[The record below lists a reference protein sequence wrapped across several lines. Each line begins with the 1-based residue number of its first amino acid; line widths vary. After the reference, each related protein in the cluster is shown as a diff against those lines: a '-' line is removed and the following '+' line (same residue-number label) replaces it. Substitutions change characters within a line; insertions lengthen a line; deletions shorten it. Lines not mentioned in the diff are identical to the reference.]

1 MKRLWLLLIVL
12 AGPFALAGVC
22 GATDAPFAPT
32 GSVPDYVATFD
43 VKPGSGPPRTIVD
56 TVRRHGAWART
67 DRIIGGHE
75 DTVSYFGPGP
85 VSITVRRDLAN
96 ALSSLQIMRGA
107 QAHRSVPWDE
117 TAFKTEERETFL
129 GESCDVW
136 NVARATI
143 DGAGT
148 SKREL
153 KRLSCIAGDGIE
165 LWNKFVGPYGE
176 SSAVRATGVERR
188 PVSPSDVLPPSNLLD
203 LDAWLPKNDSSPPQT
218 GERRGDVTVTMQ
230 TERTA
235 PDGRPLLT
243 RIVQRHFPWTST
255 DQVHGDGKRTLAI
268 ENVTARLSLRF
279 ESDIAGR
286 PARLSMSKTPLVRV
300 MIGGGEGRPVNLGR
314 TEAIAGEHCT
324 WFDMS
329 PNVMD
334 AGLHQC
340 TTNDGIVLRE
350 HHMSRMHYEP
360 LIAVRIERAPIDPAK
375 IMPPRDILSR
385 AAWGIPE

>member
-1 MKRLWLLLIVL
+1 MKPLWLLLIVL
-12 AGPFALAGVC
+12 ADPFALAGVC

-56 TVRRHGAWART
+56 TARRHGAWART
-67 DRIIGGHE
+67 NRVIGGHE

-143 DGAGT
+143 DGPGT

-176 SSAVRATGVERR
+176 SSAVRATGVERSL
-188 PVSPSDVLPPSNLLD
+188 VSPGDVLPPSNLLD
-203 LDAWLPKNDSSPPQT
+203 LDMAAEKRSIAGASGRKAGRRNGHDANGTHRAGWSSAAYTHCP
-218 GERRGDVTVTMQ
+218 
-230 TERTA
+230 A
-235 PDGRPLLT
+235 
-243 RIVQRHFPWTST
+243 
-255 DQVHGDGKRTLAI
+255 A
-268 ENVTARLSLRF
+268 LSL
-279 ESDIAGR
+279 DVHR
-286 PARLSMSKTPLVRV
+286 PSPRRRQAHARHR
-300 MIGGGEGRPVNLGR
+300 ERNR
-314 TEAIAGEHCT
+314 TTQLA
-324 WFDMS
+324 
-329 PNVMD
+329 
-334 AGLHQC
+334 
-340 TTNDGIVLRE
+340 LR
-350 HHMSRMHYEP
+350 
-360 LIAVRIERAPIDPAK
+360 K
-375 IMPPRDILSR
+375 
-385 AAWGIPE
+385 